1 MYKVIIA
8 EDELFV
14 RLGIKMSV
22 EWEKI
27 GMTVVADV
35 ENGQQA
41 LQAWEIWKPD
51 IIITDIK
58 MPLMDGVSLIREIR
72 KQDERTRFIIL
83 SCLEEFEIVREAIS
97 MGVTD
102 YVLKLTMTQADMEK
116 VLLKSKKELE
126 ILDGSGGEKQLPRD
140 KKKFEKELRS
150 WLYYRLDMSPKSR
163 RVIEEQFQD
172 MQDSRVRMILL
183 EIDRYQE
190 CKKSFDDAYGT
201 ILDSAAENI
210 LSELLEGQTHI
221 LLVEKEG
228 RSILI
233 LKEGSDGEELP
244 ADTEKLLE
252 TIRKVFGR
260 YLGSTVTFALSL
272 PGAGYEDLGI
282 LFRQCSLLMEKKFFY
297 GTNRNL
303 YFRGNLKRLGTE
315 MLDIAHVTYLLYTNG
330 FETLS
335 RQEQGVARFLY
346 LLSRPNQSNLLFP
359 MQNRTWLKRLSYTDY
374 SVADADMWSK
384 RIREL
389 TRWMSDEK
397 DPGLPSFLGT
407 VRGILQE
414 PVQLLREAE
423 MEFAARVDIYPVHV
437 NDFVKTGFWPGS
449 LRTST
454 IGPDH
459 EIIQRRKEEYF
470 GGLREQI
477 ISKLAFQTVEELAQ
491 KQMYYKDLLKLS
503 ELLKIEA
510 GKEGS
515 LECLMKS
522 SLKKPEE
529 GQAGGEIDKLI
540 FEVCTQIR
548 SRLDTCLSSLEEM
561 WIKRQQERQRAQKE
575 LDVAGRYRGIRECF
589 EKISGETSFKPLIGI
604 TPEFQRSICLIGSE
618 CYGKW
623 YREQYAI
630 NEIDFAYHCPDID
643 PVDIAFLKLGDLLNL
658 ADDDAAKKLLRIL

>member
-244 ADTEKLLE
+244 SDTEKLLE

-303 YFRGNLKRLGTE
+303 YFRGNEQEESKVLIRRKLDRLIRGVEEEAEVLRLEDAKEAFCQHGNPITIRHFFE
-315 MLDIAHVTYLLYTNG
+315 HTVNMQLGKLLPDNQQRYQIVESFTGRIKLSQTLDEVLEIYQDARAFLRKAHGGSGENLSKPVRDILLFIQEHYAEDITLDQIARTV
-330 FETLS
+330 ELS
-335 RQEQGVARFLY
+335 RTYVSGLFKKELGV
-346 LLSRPNQSNLLFP
+346 NLT
-359 MQNRTWLKRLSYTDY
+359 NYITNY
-374 SVADADMWSK
+374 
-384 RIREL
+384 RI
-389 TRWMSDEK
+389 EK
-397 DPGLPSFLGT
+397 AK
-407 VRGILQE
+407 E
-414 PVQLLREAE
+414 LLRETNLKSYEIAE
-423 MEFAARVDIYPVHV
+423 KVGFFDESYFSRSFKKV
-437 NDFVKTGFWPGS
+437 TGLSPN
-449 LRTST
+449 
-454 IGPDH
+454 
-459 EIIQRRKEEYF
+459 
-470 GGLREQI
+470 
-477 ISKLAFQTVEELAQ
+477 A
-491 KQMYYKDLLKLS
+491 YK
-503 ELLKIEA
+503 
-510 GKEGS
+510 
-515 LECLMKS
+515 
-522 SLKKPEE
+522 
-529 GQAGGEIDKLI
+529 
-540 FEVCTQIR
+540 
-548 SRLDTCLSSLEEM
+548 
-561 WIKRQQERQRAQKE
+561 
-575 LDVAGRYRGIRECF
+575 RGIHY
-589 EKISGETSFKPLIGI
+589 S
-604 TPEFQRSICLIGSE
+604 
-618 CYGKW
+618 
-623 YREQYAI
+623 
-630 NEIDFAYHCPDID
+630 
-643 PVDIAFLKLGDLLNL
+643 
-658 ADDDAAKKLLRIL
+658 